1 MKVKLKMKNFV
12 VTQFREHYI
21 IILIIVVFIVIF
33 LMLFHIGTLNNKNY
47 LADNLPK
54 FPEAI
59 FNKQDRI
66 LIIAPHPDDE
76 ALATSSV
83 IIKGKEAG
91 ATVKVVFVTFGEHNT
106 STLTKFLL
114 FPSSVTAD
122 LLAKRRYR
130 EAISAAKLLGLS
142 ENDLIFLGFPDFG
155 TLKIWDDHFSNKPYM
170 SGMNLRN
177 KVFYSG
183 VYKEGVPF
191 TAPEE
196 LKLFEEAISSY
207 HPTKLFYPST
217 LDLNSDHRASGL
229 FTEAAL
235 FDLKEDVHPDLY
247 TYFVHSEDWPEPV
260 GYYPDDYLNPPSYFT
275 NLTGNWF
282 INLLSKSEEILKLK
296 AVKAYFSQYWTKP
309 KFMASF
315 IRKNELFLT
324 DYQYKLNSNL
334 PMWTR
339 EEMQKLKVTPYVE
352 EMSVSDTGDSYE
364 FGAAL
369 YKGVPAFSKIIL
381 FVYPEIK
388 GKLFVDSPKYKVV
401 IKRGVRKNIELTLFD
416 RGKEIESK
424 KDVVSGQIKELTFK
438 IDMDKNYFIDC
449 EGFFCSV
456 YIEEVEHR
464 VSETPWWLISVK

>member
-1 MKVKLKMKNFV
+1 
-12 VTQFREHYI
+12 
-21 IILIIVVFIVIF
+21 
-33 LMLFHIGTLNNKNY
+33 LMLFHIGTSNNKNY

-54 FPEAI
+54 FPEAT
-59 FNKQDRI
+59 FNKQDCI

-76 ALATSSV
+76 TLANSSV

-106 STLTKFLL
+106 STLAKFLL
-114 FPSSVTAD
+114 FPSPPTVD
-122 LLAKRRYR
+122 LLAKRRHR

-142 ENDLIFLGFPDFG
+142 ESNLIFLGFPDFG
-155 TLKIWDDHFSNKPYM
+155 TLKIWDDYFGDKPYVA
-170 SGMNLRN
+170 GMNLHD
-177 KVFYSG
+177 KVFYAGS
-183 VYKEGVPF
+183 YKERVLF
-191 TAPEE
+191 TGSGE
-196 LKLFEEAISSY
+196 LKLFEEIISSY
-207 HPTKLFYPST
+207 KPTKIFYPST
-217 LDLNSDHRASGL
+217 LDLNPDHRATGL

-235 FDLKEDVHPDLY
+235 FDLNSIVKPDSFV
-247 TYFVHSEDWPEPV
+247 YFVHSEDWPEPV
-260 GYYPDDYLNPPSYFT
+260 GYYPDDYLSPPSYFT
-275 NLTGNWF
+275 NLTGNWLISF
-282 INLLSKSEEILKLK
+282 LSKSEEILKLK

-334 PMWTR
+334 PLWTR
-339 EEMQKLKVTPYVE
+339 EEMQRLKVTSYVE

-364 FGAAL
+364 FGAVL

-401 IKRGVRKNIELTLFD
+401 IKKGVRKNIELILFD

-424 KDVVSGQIKELTFK
+424 KDSILGRVNELTFK
-438 IDMDKNYFIDC
+438 IDMNKSYFIDC
-449 EGFFCSV
+449 EGFFCSA

>member
-1 MKVKLKMKNFV
+1 MKIKLKMKSFV
-12 VTQFREHYI
+12 VTQFREHNI
-21 IILIIVVFIVIF
+21 IILIVVAFIVIF
-33 LMLFHIGTLNNKNY
+33 LMLSHIGTSNNKNY
-47 LADNLPK
+47 LTDNLPK
-54 FPEAI
+54 FPEAT

-76 ALATSSV
+76 TLVNSSV

-91 ATVKVVFVTFGEHNT
+91 ANVKIMFVTFGEHNT
-106 STLTKFLL
+106 STLAKFLL
-114 FPSSVTAD
+114 FPSPFTSD
-122 LLAKRRYR
+122 LLAERRHK
-130 EAISAAKLLGLS
+130 ESINAAKVLGLS
-142 ENDLIFLGFPDFG
+142 ESDLIFLGFPDFG

-170 SGMNLRN
+170 SGMNLHD
-177 KVFYSG
+177 KTLYSG
-183 VYKEGVPF
+183 VYKKGVSF

-196 LKLFEEAISSY
+196 LKLFEETISSY
-207 HPTKLFYPST
+207 KPTKIFYPST
-217 LDLNSDHRASGL
+217 LDLNPDHRATGL
-229 FTEAAL
+229 FTEAVL
-235 FDLKEDVHPDLY
+235 FDLKEDVRPDLY
-247 TYFVHSEDWPEPV
+247 TYFVHFKDWPEPV
-260 GYYPDDYLNPPSYFT
+260 GYYPDAYLSPPSYFT
-275 NLTGNWF
+275 NLTGNWLISF
-282 INLLSKSEEILKLK
+282 LSKSEETLKLK

-309 KFMASF
+309 KFMVSF

-334 PMWTR
+334 PLWTR
-339 EEMQKLKVTPYVE
+339 EEMQRLKVTPYVE
-352 EMSVSDTGDSYE
+352 EMSVVDTGDSYE
-364 FGAAL
+364 FSASL

-388 GKLFVDSPKYKVV
+388 GKLFVNSPKYKVV
-401 IKRGVRKNIELTLFD
+401 IKRGVWKNIELTLFD

-456 YIEEVEHR
+456 YIEEAEHR